1 MLVVYSVYFTLFQ
14 TVPMYYLNMLYLCI
28 TTSSFSS
35 FSNHAHQTPSRPGTE
50 DVVVLKKELVSV
62 QTLMDKMAL
71 ELEKEKNAVQSECD
85 KLKVQI
91 ST

>member
-1 MLVVYSVYFTLFQ
+1 
-14 TVPMYYLNMLYLCI
+14 MYYLNMLYLCI
-28 TTSSFSS
+28 TTFP
-35 FSNHAHQTPSRPGTE
+35 FPPFYNHAHQTPSRPGTE

-85 KLKVQI
+85 KLKSQI